1 MQMMAG
7 NISEMYIKGK
17 WFKVSA
23 LDVDGKTIAIT
34 GRWLKLAVVRSEEWL
49 ETELENPDLC
59 IRELKRQRPNRKRAD
74 IFTCNTAQVS
84 VSHGVGQRRRHPDHQ
99 FHCVVGEA
107 ATGDSE
113 KRAES
118 GEARCRGYSPRI

>member
-49 ETELENPDLC
+49 ETVTTCSKPNLRIP
-59 IRELKRQRPNRKRAD
+59 RP
-74 IFTCNTAQVS
+74 V
-84 VSHGVGQRRRHPDHQ
+84 
-99 FHCVVGEA
+99 
-107 ATGDSE
+107 
-113 KRAES
+113 
-118 GEARCRGYSPRI
+118 